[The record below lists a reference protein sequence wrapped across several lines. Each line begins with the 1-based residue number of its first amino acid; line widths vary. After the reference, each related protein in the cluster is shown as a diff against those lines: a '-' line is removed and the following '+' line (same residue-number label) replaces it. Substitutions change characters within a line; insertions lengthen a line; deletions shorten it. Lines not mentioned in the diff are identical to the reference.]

1 MTTESSRTDNLEEED
16 RVVSRRVDHG
26 TTASDEDRRA
36 YRAADPAA
44 GTGPA
49 EPGSPVQPDD
59 RAATSTRTDGE
70 QSGGTTERAGRELA
84 DDDDSEPSRSE

>member
-1 MTTESSRTDNLEEED
+1 MTTESSRTDNIDEED

-26 TTASDEDRRA
+26 TTADAADRRA

-49 EPGSPVQPDD
+49 EPGDAAAPGD
-59 RAATSTRTDGE
+59 RAAAPDRPDDE
-70 QSGGTTERAGRELA
+70 QSGGTSQRASRELA
-84 DDDDSEPSRSE
+84 SDDDSEPDRSE